1 MERRPDLIFNEEQ
14 LTLFTLG
21 FEPPFHLLQGVN
33 EVIAGI
39 QRILS
44 SAFAL
49 GMGLGLAVLSDRL
62 LECVKLD
69 THVGAT
75 VTET

>member
-1 MERRPDLIFNEEQ
+1 MERRPDLIINEKQ
-14 LTLFTLG
+14 LPLFVLSFKPTL
-21 FEPPFHLLQGVN
+21 HLLHSVN
-33 EVIAGI
+33 EVIAGM